1 MDELI
6 NKRPILIVANS
17 SLYLL
22 HYRKILIK
30 IIGKNNHVITISP
43 IDKAT
48 KELSK
53 ISIHLPWSIKRKYDL
68 SAISFVISFF
78 KLLFLVRAIK
88 PKLIHAHTLKTN
100 LIVSIV
106 SSLYGIPCI
115 LSFTGLGILSK
126 SRQYNIIFKTILKTI
141 IFFSI
146 RHFKGGFSFK
156 RNDQRSRF
164 IFQNIKDKEYLESI
178 TKSKI
183 K

>member
-22 HYRKILIK
+22 HYRKLLIRRL
-30 IIGKNNHVITISP
+30 GKKDHVITITP
-43 IDKAT
+43 IDETT

-68 SAISFVISFF
+68 SAISFIISFL

-88 PKLIHAHTLKTN
+88 PKLIHGHTLKTN

-106 SSLYGIPCI
+106 STLYGIPCI

-126 SRQYNIIFKTILKTI
+126 SRKYNVIFKSILKTI

-146 RHFKGGFSFK
+146 RHFKGVFSFK
-156 RNDQRSRF
+156 NIMKDQDLF
-164 IFQNIKDKEYLESI
+164 
-178 TKSKI
+178 SKML
-183 K
+183 